1 MLSKKTIPYIYIL
14 FFSCFS
20 YGIVGQNLEL
30 KISAVDTTQT
40 PILNQIKF
48 NTNHKLKAALYK
60 EITSIQ
66 NTLKKEGYFITT
78 IDTIFVNNKKYE
90 AVFNLGKKTN
100 EIIIIN
106 KLKPEERT
114 KLYGAPKISK
124 SAIDSI
130 NIKTNE
136 FDEFTNQLLEQI
148 DKRGKSFSE
157 ITYVNPILKNDTLII
172 ELTISDSKNRTIDK
186 VTVKGY
192 EEFPKIFIR

>member
-48 NTNHKLKAALYK
+48 NTNHKLEVTLYK

-148 DKRGKSFSE
+148 DKRGK
-157 ITYVNPILKNDTLII
+157 
-172 ELTISDSKNRTIDK
+172 
-186 VTVKGY
+186 
-192 EEFPKIFIR
+192 

>member
-48 NTNHKLKAALYK
+48 NTNHKLEATLYK

-78 IDTIFVNNKKYE
+78 IDTI
-90 AVFNLGKKTN
+90 L
-100 EIIIIN
+100 
-106 KLKPEERT
+106 
-114 KLYGAPKISK
+114 
-124 SAIDSI
+124 
-130 NIKTNE
+130 
-136 FDEFTNQLLEQI
+136 
-148 DKRGKSFSE
+148 
-157 ITYVNPILKNDTLII
+157 
-172 ELTISDSKNRTIDK
+172 
-186 VTVKGY
+186 VK
-192 EEFPKIFIR
+192 